1 MDPNPP
7 KPLTPTGSSSSP
19 QRGGGGAQT
28 SFGTSKDNGGFY
40 YVGRTL
46 AHTAK
51 IIGLEFGFRETTIET
66 LITVSEDQ

>member
-1 MDPNPP
+1 LRRDVDPNPP
-7 KPLTPTGSSSSP
+7 KPLTPTGSS
-19 QRGGGGAQT
+19 QRAAPVY
-28 SFGTSKDNGGFY
+28 GTTKDNGGFY

-51 IIGLEFGFRETTIET
+51 IIGLEFGYRETTIET